1 MEDILVFGLVTGMLF
16 VAIVL
21 IGKRLTSNSENKP
34 RVALFAI
41 QGRQLLGAG
50 IIAGLAGMAAHL
62 LLKAK
67 TRPDA
72 TIFVQEPPF

>member
-1 MEDILVFGLVTGMLF
+1 MLF
-16 VAIVL
+16 VAILLV
-21 IGKRLTSNSENKP
+21 GKRLTSDSENKP

-41 QGRQLLGAG
+41 KGRQLLGTG

-67 TRPDA
+67 TQSDV
-72 TIFVQEPPF
+72 TIFVQDPPF